1 MDCNTSKGT
10 EVIEGEQDVWAIDMN
25 SPVLL
30 IWTFLSILVSALG
43 TYSFIQPIWIV
54 TPNQTGSFGLISTC
68 VTVLDVV
75 SQDFG
80 KQRCEFYGGYFNLGS
95 LPSGAWQA
103 SCTLFGGGCI
113 LLCCGAFLAVCTS
126 CIPNDAVKSVTV
138 MAGYVQFIA
147 VLVMI
152 AGLFIYPLGFNSKF
166 IRKHC
171 GGGSSMYNSDQ
182 CEVGWGLI
190 LAVVG
195 TALAMFCPV
204 LSHYTDMQT
213 TDLL

>member
-1 MDCNTSKGT
+1 MQYWNNKITQLIKTSHWGGT
-10 EVIEGEQDVWAIDMN
+10 LASYFFIYCSKLGFQNIIFFPVIEGEQDVWAIDMN

-75 SQDFG
+75 SPDFG

-147 VLVMI
+147 
-152 AGLFIYPLGFNSKF
+152 GKTKTS
-166 IRKHC
+166 
-171 GGGSSMYNSDQ
+171 
-182 CEVGWGLI
+182 
-190 LAVVG
+190 
-195 TALAMFCPV
+195 
-204 LSHYTDMQT
+204 
-213 TDLL
+213 